1 MTERSY
7 AWPQSLNRLDAIQEE
22 GKDDDAVEP
31 PHHGVLPTRSASLC
45 LETLF
50 SQCPSKTYRP

>member
-7 AWPQSLNRLDAIQEE
+7 AWPQSLNRLDPIQEE

-31 PHHGVLPTRSASLC
+31 PRHGEIANSERFAVPGNPV
-45 LETLF
+45 F
-50 SQCPSKTYRP
+50 SMPEQSI